1 MKTKLSAERTMTTK
15 EVAKTFGVSAET
27 VRSNGKAL
35 FPTKKTENGKPIF
48 WTETESKL
56 ILERIRANNAGSA
69 ATSKGALEVITSDL
83 TPALMIKQAMELAQ
97 KGYELELKR
106 IAAEKESL
114 KIQLD
119 RSKEWYSIKRME
131 KLNEGQHFDWRVL
144 KAESEKMGI
153 EVKKVFDANYG
164 EVNAY
169 HVSVW
174 ESLYFDT
181 LDYGE

>member
-1 MKTKLSAERTMTTK
+1 
-15 EVAKTFGVSAET
+15 
-27 VRSNGKAL
+27 
-35 FPTKKTENGKPIF
+35 
-48 WTETESKL
+48 
-56 ILERIRANNAGSA
+56 
-69 ATSKGALEVITSDL
+69 
-83 TPALMIKQAMELAQ
+83 MIKQAMELAQ

-144 KAESEKMGI
+144 KAESEKMGV

-181 LDYGE
+181 LNYGE